1 MVIRLF
7 FNHRH
12 PPSMTSTTTLKN
24 INKHYT
30 TGFLRSFAASFHLY
44 DFKK

>member
-7 FNHRH
+7 SNRPH

-24 INKHYT
+24 INIHYT
-30 TGFLRSFAASFHLY
+30 TGFLHSFEASFHLY